1 MSPIKNIC
9 LTYEPLN
16 EEGTFSE
23 GDFLYGTVTFT
34 LTKDTKVKTV
44 LVKAKGEANVHWTE
58 KSGNDERSYSARKRY
73 FKVKENFVGESAQG
87 TILPKGS
94 HHFKF
99 RLQIPDGNMP
109 SSFKGFHGKIVYMLE
124 AKLSR
129 SRRLPS
135 RDQKQIKFVSK
146 SIPQPD
152 KCPQSG
158 SVNKETGVFSKGE
171 VQISATVSRRIC
183 FPGDTLSV
191 VATICNSSSK
201 TTRPKFMA
209 PLILLR
215 KHCKMIGETLTPDSK
230 ETVSCQIKIPVDA
243 IYTLYNCDI
252 ISVDYFLKVYLDI
265 SFAIDPVVLFPLVIV
280 PPSLAASQA
289 DEAVGPY
296 PAGAVG
302 APSYSDLPPPAFPVG
317 PYPAPTGS
325 GTYGY
330 PAPGPNQHMDISG
343 YKNQWAQQAT
353 PYGFSTTAFTA
364 PSVQVPAPTVPPLF
378 QQGEEPPSYMS
389 LFPTSQDNLS
399 SSESNYKS

>member
-73 FKVKENFVGESAQG
+73 FKVKENFVGESAQ
-87 TILPKGS
+87 
-94 HHFKF
+94 
-99 RLQIPDGNMP
+99 
-109 SSFKGFHGKIVYMLE
+109 
-124 AKLSR
+124 
-129 SRRLPS
+129 
-135 RDQKQIKFVSK
+135 
-146 SIPQPD
+146 
-152 KCPQSG
+152 
-158 SVNKETGVFSKGE
+158 
-171 VQISATVSRRIC
+171 
-183 FPGDTLSV
+183 
-191 VATICNSSSK
+191 
-201 TTRPKFMA
+201 
-209 PLILLR
+209 
-215 KHCKMIGETLTPDSK
+215 DSK